1 MSSNLRQNYID
12 KNGVDY
18 FETDVETLMIDFM
31 EKHIQSVEFNKML
44 TRTKGI
50 LLDLQMRGIA
60 EDDPKGIEHT
70 VKTINDYL
78 AVSVYNKSIMED
90 TSKKIENVLDPIR
103 RAVSVCYIA
112 ANPVAMVRD
121 ISEGIKQNM
130 VRSLVKFQTDITPA
144 DVAHGYTQVVL
155 EGPQNVMT
163 ISKLN
168 QLNLKYRFSNLDVA
182 RISEGL
188 KTSGSG
194 VLNADSM
201 AYFTLRAP
209 DYLNRMVLFSAHM
222 HHDGVEDAY
231 YIKDGQLVYDWKKDK
246 RFSVYNDPNGFQ
258 NNPAEYNKQRSK
270 YLSLLRQFNKE
281 GRLNE

>member
-144 DVAHGYTQVVL
+144 DVAHGYT
-155 EGPQNVMT
+155 
-163 ISKLN
+163 
-168 QLNLKYRFSNLDVA
+168 
-182 RISEGL
+182 
-188 KTSGSG
+188 
-194 VLNADSM
+194 
-201 AYFTLRAP
+201 
-209 DYLNRMVLFSAHM
+209 
-222 HHDGVEDAY
+222 
-231 YIKDGQLVYDWKKDK
+231 
-246 RFSVYNDPNGFQ
+246 
-258 NNPAEYNKQRSK
+258 
-270 YLSLLRQFNKE
+270 
-281 GRLNE
+281 